1 MTILHY
7 FLGFPPM
14 RSGGL
19 TRYAVDLMKEQLV
32 LGHNVIAVYPKMN
45 ILKRLS
51 RIDFRRKRDFYGI
64 LVYEMQGSLPVPLL
78 YGVKNPD
85 EFMVNYEESK
95 PTIINFFESVRPDV
109 VHVHTLM
116 GLPVE
121 FLEVAKEMR
130 IRTVYTSHDYFGLC
144 PKVNFIDSDGHLC
157 EGMDERRCT
166 VCNKTA
172 WSRQLLWLRNSRLTV
187 LLKKLRR

>member
-19 TRYAVDLMKEQLV
+19 TRYSVDLMKEQRT
-32 LGHNVIAVYPKMN
+32 LGHEIVAVYPKMCLQN
-45 ILKRLS
+45 SKIRFNSKGYN
-51 RIDFRRKRDFYGI
+51 DGI
-64 LVYEMQGSLPVPLL
+64 ERFEMEGSLPIPLL
-78 YGVKNPD
+78 YGVKNPS
-85 EFMVNYEESK
+85 EFMANYEESK
-95 PTIINFFESVRPDV
+95 PAIKNFFESVRPDV
-109 VHVHTLM
+109 VHIHTLM

-144 PKVNFIDSDGHLC
+144 PKVNFIDIDGYLC
-157 EGMDERRCT
+157 DDMDDMRCSA
-166 VCNKTA
+166 CNKTA
-172 WSRQLLWLRNSRLTV
+172 WSRGMLWLRNSKLMV
-187 LLKKLRR
+187 LLKKLR